1 MSAAEGS
8 GPSGIAAGS
17 GPSAPPQES
26 APGRPAWRP
35 SIREAAWAYLNLA
48 VLWTFAVAQPLFD
61 LLKDNPEFFAARGSS
76 GSDVISFSV
85 LLVAL
90 PPALLLAVELIIGL
104 AGRTARRVAHVVM
117 LGALV
122 ALIAAQALKKSI
134 DASDPVLIALSLA
147 VGAGMAAL
155 WLRAE
160 PVRSFL
166 NVLSP
171 APLVFLALFLF
182 SSQISE
188 VAFPEE
194 AKARTIGGV
203 TQAPIVVVLLDELPA
218 NTLVDDRGQLDAAR
232 FPGFAELARD
242 ATWFKNAYTIYDS
255 TERAQPAIMDGNLPT
270 RDKQPISSDHPNS
283 IFSLFAKTHRM
294 NVSEE
299 ATAVCSRDLCHDE
312 RLDESYGSRMSSM
325 AEDLGLVWL
334 HVVSPPD
341 IEADLTS
348 VSENW
353 GNFGGDDDTTRRRPL
368 TDRGEMLNTR
378 ANLNSGRP
386 ARFQEWIDKIEPGR
400 RPSLNLKH
408 TLLPHVPWQ
417 YLPSGRL
424 YRRLPNDAI
433 PGLSNQAYRDQ
444 GQLDVLL
451 QRHYLQTGFTDLV
464 LRRLWDKLKREGMW
478 DDSLIVLLAD
488 HGVAFPHR
496 RERRRLGRETA
507 AEIAP
512 IPLFIKAPG
521 QKRGKVDDA
530 YVETID
536 ILPTIFD
543 LLNLDP
549 KVKMDGKSAFS
560 DEVQQRDELR
570 FLIRNT
576 FEVLRI
582 PAEQFERERQEIIE
596 RNLRLFG
603 TGREGPERIYRIG
616 PHRELIGQPASAA
629 GEKLPVELSYANEF
643 GRVDP
648 ESGFI
653 PTHVVGR
660 VQGREEP
667 GRDIA
672 VAVNGTIAAVG
683 NTFTLAIGDEGELV
697 SVMVPESAFQEGRNR
712 VEVFEVP

>member
-1 MSAAEGS
+1 MSAPEV
-8 GPSGIAAGS
+8 
-17 GPSAPPQES
+17 SAPP
-26 APGRPAWRP
+26 
-35 SIREAAWAYLNLA
+35 REARGSTLKEALWAYLNLA

-76 GSDVISFSV
+76 GFDIISFSV
-85 LLVAL
+85 LLVVL
-90 PPALLLAVELIIGL
+90 PPAVLLAVELLVGL
-104 AGRTARRVAHVVM
+104 AGRAARRGAHVVL

-122 ALIAAQALKKSI
+122 ALIAAQALKKSF
-134 DASDPVLIALSLA
+134 DASDTVLIVLSLA
-147 VGAGMAAL
+147 IGAGLVAL
-155 WLRAE
+155 WWRAE
-160 PVRSFL
+160 PARAFL

-188 VAFPEE
+188 LAFPDE

-203 TQAPIVVVLLDELPA
+203 TQAPIVMVLLDELPV
-218 NTLVDDRGQLDAAR
+218 NTLVDDRGQIDATR
-232 FPGFAELARD
+232 YPGFGELARD
-242 ATWFKNAYTIYDS
+242 ATWFKNAYTVYDS
-255 TERAQPAIMDGNLPT
+255 TERAQPAIMDGNLPE

-283 IFSLFAKTHRM
+283 IFSLFGRTHRM

-299 ATAVCSRDLCHDE
+299 ATTVCSQDLCEDA
-312 RLDESYGSRMSSM
+312 RLDESYGSRMGSM

-353 GNFGGDDDTTRRRPL
+353 GNFGGDEEVTREPV
-368 TDRGEMLNTR
+368 TEETEALNTR
-378 ANLNSGRP
+378 ANLNRGRP
-386 ARFQEWIDKIEPGR
+386 ARFQEWIDAIEPGR
-400 RPSLNLKH
+400 RPQLNLKH

-424 YRRLPNDAI
+424 YRRAPNDVI
-433 PGLSNQAYRDQ
+433 PGLSNQAYEDQ

-451 QRHYLQTGFTDLV
+451 QRHYLQTGFADLL
-464 LRRLWDKLKREGMW
+464 LRRLWDKLKRDGIW
-478 DDSLIVLLAD
+478 DDALIVVLAD
-488 HGVAFPHR
+488 HGVAFPHDLQ
-496 RERRRLGRETA
+496 RRRLNRETA

-521 QKRGKVDDA
+521 QKKGKVDDA

-549 KVKMDGKSAFS
+549 KVKMDGRSAFS

-576 FEVLRI
+576 FEVLKI
-582 PAEQFERERQEIIE
+582 PADQFEREKQAVVD

-603 TGREGPERIYRIG
+603 TGRDGPDRIYEIG
-616 PHRELIGQPASAA
+616 PHQELIGQPASAA
-629 GEKLPVELSYANEF
+629 GRKLPVELPTAQDYEN
-643 GRVDP
+643 VDP
-648 ESGFI
+648 ESGYV

-660 VQGREEP
+660 VEAGGEP

-672 VAVNGTIAAVG
+672 VAVNGTIRAVG
-683 NTFTLAIGDEGELV
+683 NTFTLAVGDEGELV
-697 SVMVPESAFQEGRNR
+697 SVMVPESAFREGGNR

>member
-1 MSAAEGS
+1 VS
-8 GPSGIAAGS
+8 
-17 GPSAPPQES
+17 
-26 APGRPAWRP
+26 RDTLK
-35 SIREAAWAYLNLA
+35 EAVWAYLNLA

-76 GSDVISFSV
+76 GFDVISFSV
-85 LLVAL
+85 LLVVL
-90 PPALLLAVELIIGL
+90 PPAILLAIELLIGL
-104 AGRTARRVAHVVM
+104 AGPAARRGAHVVM

-134 DASDPVLIALSLA
+134 DASDPVLIALSVA
-147 VGAGMAAL
+147 IGAGLAAL

-203 TQAPIVVVLLDELPA
+203 TQAPIVVVMLDELPV
-218 NTLVDDRGQLDAAR
+218 NTLVDDSGRIDAVR

-242 ATWFKNAYTIYDS
+242 ATWFKNAYTVYDS
-255 TERAQPAIMDGNLPT
+255 TERAQPAIMDGNLPA
-270 RDKQPISSDHPNS
+270 RDRQPISSDHPNS

-299 ATAVCSRDLCHDE
+299 ATTVCSRDLCEDQ
-312 RLDESYGSRMSSM
+312 RLDESYPSRMSSM

-353 GNFGGDDDTTRRRPL
+353 GNFGGDDDAVE
-368 TDRGEMLNTR
+368 RGPITEETEQLNTR
-378 ANLNSGRP
+378 ANLNRGRP
-386 ARFQEWIDKIEPGR
+386 ARFQEWVDDIEPGR

-417 YLPSGRL
+417 YVSSGRL

-433 PGLSNQAYRDQ
+433 PGLSNHAYEDQ

-451 QRHYLQTGFTDLV
+451 QRHYLQTGFTDLM
-464 LRRLWDKLKREGMW
+464 LRRLWDKLKRDGMW
-478 DDSLIVLLAD
+478 DDSLIVVLAD

-496 RERRRLGRETA
+496 RERRRLRRDTA

-512 IPLFIKAPG
+512 IPLLIKAPDQTKG
-521 QKRGKVDDA
+521 RVEDA
-530 YVETID
+530 WVETID

-543 LLNLDP
+543 VLNLDP

-560 DEVQQRDELR
+560 DEVQHRDELR

-582 PAEQFERERQEIIE
+582 PAAQFERERQEVVN

-603 TGREGPERIYRIG
+603 TGREGPDRIYRIG
-616 PHRELIGQPASAA
+616 PHQELIGTPASAA
-629 GEKLPVELSYANEF
+629 GERLPVELSYASEYE
-643 GRVDP
+643 RVDA
-648 ESGFI
+648 ESGYV

-660 VQGREEP
+660 VQGDEKP

-683 NTFTLAIGDEGELV
+683 NTFTLAVGDEGELV
-697 SVMVPESAFQEGRNR
+697 SVMVPESAFRDGRNR

>member
-1 MSAAEGS
+1 MSASEV
-8 GPSGIAAGS
+8 
-17 GPSAPPQES
+17 SAPPR
-26 APGRPAWRP
+26 AAAAGTP
-35 SIREAAWAYLNLA
+35 REILWAYLNLT

-76 GSDVISFSV
+76 GFDIISFSV
-85 LLVAL
+85 LLVVL
-90 PPALLLAVELIIGL
+90 PPAVLLAVELLVGL
-104 AGRTARRVAHVVM
+104 AGRAARRGAHVVL

-122 ALIAAQALKKSI
+122 ALIAAQALKKSF
-134 DASDPVLIALSLA
+134 DASDTVLIVLSVA
-147 VGAGMAAL
+147 IGAGLAAL
-155 WLRAE
+155 WWRAE
-160 PVRSFL
+160 PARAFL

-188 VAFPEE
+188 LAFPDE

-203 TQAPIVVVLLDELPA
+203 TQAPIVMVLLDELPV
-218 NTLVDDRGQLDAAR
+218 NTLVDDRGQIDATR
-232 FPGFAELARD
+232 YPGFGELARD
-242 ATWFKNAYTIYDS
+242 ATWFKNAYAVYDS
-255 TERAQPAIMDGNLPT
+255 SERADPAIMDGNLPE

-283 IFSLFAKTHRM
+283 IFSLFGRTHRM

-299 ATAVCSRDLCHDE
+299 ATTVCSRDLCHDE
-312 RLDESYGSRMSSM
+312 RLEESYGSRMSSM

-341 IEADLTS
+341 IEADLAS

-353 GNFGGDDDTTRRRPL
+353 GNFGGDDDVATREPV
-368 TDRGEMLNTR
+368 TDETEALNTR

-386 ARFQEWIDKIEPGR
+386 ARFQEWMDAIERGR
-400 RPSLNLKH
+400 RPAVNFKH

-424 YRRLPNDAI
+424 YRRAPNDVI
-433 PGLSNQAYRDQ
+433 PGLSNQAYEDQ

-451 QRHYLQTGFTDLV
+451 QRHYLQTGFADLL
-464 LRRLWDKLKREGMW
+464 LRRLWDKLKRDGMW
-478 DDSLIVLLAD
+478 DDALIVVLAD
-488 HGVAFPHR
+488 HGVAFPHDVQ
-496 RERRRLGRETA
+496 RRRLNRETA

-521 QKRGKVDDA
+521 QKKGKVDDA

-543 LLNLDP
+543 ILNLDP
-549 KVKMDGKSAFS
+549 KVKMDGRSAFS

-576 FEVLRI
+576 FEVLKI
-582 PAEQFERERQEIIE
+582 PADQFEREKQAVVD

-603 TGREGPERIYRIG
+603 TGQDGPDRIYEIG
-616 PHRELIGQPASAA
+616 PHQELIGRPASAA
-629 GEKLPVELSYANEF
+629 GRKLPVEPPSAQDYEN
-643 GRVDP
+643 VDP
-648 ESGFI
+648 ESGYV
-653 PTHVVGR
+653 PSHVVGR
-660 VQGREEP
+660 VEGAGEP

-672 VAVNGTIAAVG
+672 VAVNGTIRAVG
-683 NTFTLAIGDEGELV
+683 NTFTLAVGDEGELV
-697 SVMVPESAFQEGRNR
+697 SVMVPESAFREGGNR

>member
-1 MSAAEGS
+1 MSA
-8 GPSGIAAGS
+8 PQV
-17 GPSAPPQES
+17 SAPP
-26 APGRPAWRP
+26 
-35 SIREAAWAYLNLA
+35 REAGGSTLKEGLWAYLNLA

-76 GSDVISFSV
+76 GFDIISFSV
-85 LLVAL
+85 LLVVL
-90 PPALLLAVELIIGL
+90 PPALLLAIELLVGL
-104 AGRTARRVAHVVM
+104 AGRPARRGTHVVL

-122 ALIAAQALKKSI
+122 ALIAAQALKKSF
-134 DASDPVLIALSLA
+134 DASDTVLIVLSLA
-147 VGAGMAAL
+147 IGAGLAAL
-155 WLRAE
+155 WLRTE
-160 PVRSFL
+160 PVRAFL

-188 VAFPEE
+188 LAFPDE

-218 NTLVDDRGQLDAAR
+218 NTLVDRQGRLDTAR
-232 FPGFAELARD
+232 FPGFGELARN
-242 ATWFKNAYTIYDS
+242 ATWFKNAYTVYDS
-255 TERAQPAIMDGNLPT
+255 TERAQPAIMDGNLPE

-283 IFSLFAKTHRM
+283 VFSLFAKTHRL

-299 ATAVCSRDLCHDE
+299 ATAVCSRDLCEDE

-334 HVVSPPD
+334 HVVSPPE

-353 GNFGGDDDTTRRRPL
+353 GNFGGDEESAREPVTEQTEGL
-368 TDRGEMLNTR
+368 HTR

-386 ARFQEWIDKIEPGR
+386 ARFEEWIEAIKPGR

-424 YRRLPNDAI
+424 YRRVANDAI
-433 PGLSNQAYRDQ
+433 PGLSNQAYEDQ
-444 GQLDVLL
+444 GQLDLLL
-451 QRHYLQTGFTDLV
+451 QRHYLQTGFTDLM
-464 LRRLWDKLKREGMW
+464 LQRLWNRLKREGMW
-478 DDSLIVLLAD
+478 DDSLIVVLAD

-496 RERRRLGRETA
+496 VQRRRLNRETA

-521 QKRGKVDDA
+521 QQKGRVDDA

-549 KVKMDGKSAFS
+549 KVKMDGRSAFS

-582 PAEQFERERQEIIE
+582 PAAQFERERQAIVD
-596 RNLRLFG
+596 RNIRLFG
-603 TGREGPERIYRIG
+603 TGREGPDRIYRIG
-616 PHRELIGQPASAA
+616 PRQELIGQPASAA
-629 GEKLPVELSYANEF
+629 GEKLPVELSFAQDYEN
-643 GRVDP
+643 VDP
-648 ESGFI
+648 ESGYV

-660 VQGREEP
+660 VQGGGDEK
-667 GRDIA
+667 RDIA
-672 VAVNGTIAAVG
+672 VAVNGTIVAVG
-683 NTFTLAIGDEGELV
+683 NTFTLAVGDEGELV
-697 SVMVPESAFQEGRNR
+697 SVMVPESAFRRGRNQ

>member
-1 MSAAEGS
+1 MSQ
-8 GPSGIAAGS
+8 PQV
-17 GPSAPPQES
+17 SAPQ
-26 APGRPAWRP
+26 
-35 SIREAAWAYLNLA
+35 REAGGSTLKEALWAYLNLA

-76 GSDVISFSV
+76 GFDIISFSV
-85 LLVAL
+85 LLVVL
-90 PPALLLAVELIIGL
+90 PPALLLAVELLVGL
-104 AGRTARRVAHVVM
+104 AGRPARRGAHVVL

-122 ALIAAQALKKSI
+122 ALIAAQALKKAL
-134 DASDPVLIALSLA
+134 DASDIALILLSLA
-147 VGAGMAAL
+147 IGAALAAL
-155 WLRAE
+155 WLRTE
-160 PVRSFL
+160 PVRAFL

-188 VAFPEE
+188 LAFPDE
-194 AKARTIGGV
+194 AKARSIGGV
-203 TQAPIVVVLLDELPA
+203 TQAPIVVVLLDELPV
-218 NTLVDDRGQLDAAR
+218 NTLVDQRGRLDTAR

-242 ATWFKNAYTIYDS
+242 ATWFENAYTVYDS
-255 TERAQPAIMDGNLPT
+255 TERAQPAIMDGNLPE

-283 IFSLFAKTHRM
+283 LFSLFANTHRM

-299 ATAVCSRDLCHDE
+299 ATAVCSRDLCEDT

-341 IEADLTS
+341 IESELTS

-353 GNFGGDDDTTRRRPL
+353 GNFGGDDEEAQGPIRDDTDGL
-368 TDRGEMLNTR
+368 HTR

-386 ARFQEWIDKIEPGR
+386 ARFQEWIDNIEPGR

-417 YLPSGRL
+417 YLPSGRQ
-424 YRRLPNDAI
+424 YRRVANDAI
-433 PGLSNQAYRDQ
+433 PGLSNQAYEDQ

-451 QRHYLQTGFTDLV
+451 QRHYLQTGFTDLM
-464 LRRLWDKLKREGMW
+464 LRRLWDKLKRAGLW
-478 DDSLIVLLAD
+478 DDALIVVLAD
-488 HGVAFPHR
+488 HGVAFPHSLQ
-496 RERRRLGRETA
+496 RRRLKRETA

-521 QKRGKVDDA
+521 QKMGKVDDA
-530 YVETID
+530 HVETID
-536 ILPTIFD
+536 ILPTMFD

-549 KVKMDGKSAFS
+549 KVEMDGKSAFS

-576 FEVLRI
+576 FEVLKI
-582 PAEQFERERQEIIE
+582 PAAAFDRERQAIID
-596 RNLRLFG
+596 RNMRLFG

-616 PHRELIGQPASAA
+616 PHQGLIGQPASAA
-629 GEKLPVELSYANEF
+629 GEKLPVEFSYSQDYEN
-643 GRVDP
+643 VDP
-648 ESGFI
+648 ESGYI

-660 VQGREEP
+660 VQGGGDEK
-667 GRDIA
+667 RDIA
-672 VAVNGTIAAVG
+672 VAVNGTIVAVG
-683 NTFTLAIGDEGELV
+683 STFTLVTGDEGELV
-697 SVMVPESAFQEGRNR
+697 SVMVPESAFQRGGNR
-712 VEVFEVP
+712 VEVFEVPRGG

>member
-1 MSAAEGS
+1 MSVAPEA
-8 GPSGIAAGS
+8 
-17 GPSAPPQES
+17 SAPPR
-26 APGRPAWRP
+26 APRG
-35 SIREAAWAYLNLA
+35 STVREALWAYLNLA

-76 GSDVISFSV
+76 GFDIVSFSV
-85 LLVAL
+85 LLVVL
-90 PPALLLAVELIIGL
+90 PPAVLLAIELLVGL
-104 AGRTARRVAHVVM
+104 AGRPARRGAHVM
-117 LGALV
+117 LLGALV
-122 ALIAAQALKKSI
+122 ALVAAQALKKSI
-134 DASDPVLIALSLA
+134 DASDTVLIVLSIAL
-147 VGAGMAAL
+147 GAALAAL

-188 VAFPEE
+188 LAFPDE
-194 AKARTIGGV
+194 AGARTIGGV
-203 TQAPIVVVLLDELPA
+203 TDAPIVVVMLDELPV
-218 NTLVDDRGQLDAAR
+218 NTLVDDRGEIDAAR
-232 FPGFAELARD
+232 YPGFAELARD

-255 TERAQPAIMDGNLPT
+255 TERAQPAIMDGNLPE
-270 RDKQPISSDHPNS
+270 RDLQPISSDHPNS
-283 IFSLFAKTHRM
+283 IFSLFGRTHRM

-299 ATAVCSRDLCHDE
+299 ATTVCSRDLCEDQ
-312 RLDESYGSRMSSM
+312 RLEESYGDRMSSM

-353 GNFGGDDDTTRRRPL
+353 GNFGGDEQTVRRPV
-368 TDRGEMLNTR
+368 TEETETLNTR
-378 ANLNSGRP
+378 ANLNRGRP
-386 ARFQEWIDKIEPGR
+386 ARFEEWIDAIEPGR

-424 YRRLPNDAI
+424 YRRRPNDAI
-433 PGLSNQAYRDQ
+433 PGLSNEAYEDP
-444 GQLDVLL
+444 GQLNVLL
-451 QRHYLQTGFTDLV
+451 QRHYLQTGFTDLL

-478 DDSLIVLLAD
+478 DDALIVVTAD

-496 RERRRLGRETA
+496 RERRRLRRETA

-512 IPLFIKAPG
+512 IPLLIKAPG
-521 QKRGKVDDA
+521 QEKGKVDDA
-530 YVETID
+530 WVETID

-543 LLNLDP
+543 VLGLDP
-549 KVKMDGKSAFS
+549 RVKMDGKSAYS
-560 DEVQQRDELR
+560 EEVQNRDELR
-570 FLIRNT
+570 FLIRYT

-582 PAEQFERERQEIIE
+582 PASVFERERQAVVD

-603 TGREGPERIYRIG
+603 TGRDGPERIYRIG
-616 PHRELIGQPASAA
+616 PHQELIGRPASAA
-629 GEKLPVELSYANEF
+629 GERLPVDLSYRSEYE
-643 GRVDP
+643 RVDP
-648 ESGFI
+648 ESGYI

-660 VQGREEP
+660 VEGDAEP
-667 GRDIA
+667 GREIA

-683 NTFTLAIGDEGELV
+683 NTFTLAVGDEGELV
-697 SVMVPESAFQEGRNR
+697 SVMVPESAFREGRNE

>member
-1 MSAAEGS
+1 MSASEV
-8 GPSGIAAGS
+8 
-17 GPSAPPQES
+17 SAPPR
-26 APGRPAWRP
+26 AAAAGTP
-35 SIREAAWAYLNLA
+35 RETLWAYLNLT

-76 GSDVISFSV
+76 GFDIISFSV
-85 LLVAL
+85 LLVVL
-90 PPALLLAVELIIGL
+90 PPAVLLAVELLVGL
-104 AGRTARRVAHVVM
+104 AGRAARRGAHVVL

-122 ALIAAQALKKSI
+122 ALIAAQALKKSF
-134 DASDPVLIALSLA
+134 DASDTVLIVLSLA
-147 VGAGMAAL
+147 IGAGLAAL
-155 WLRAE
+155 WWRAE
-160 PVRSFL
+160 PARAFL

-188 VAFPEE
+188 LAFPDE

-203 TQAPIVVVLLDELPA
+203 TQAPIVMVLLDELPV
-218 NTLVDDRGQLDAAR
+218 NTLVDDRGQIDATR
-232 FPGFAELARD
+232 YPGFGELARD
-242 ATWFKNAYTIYDS
+242 ATWFKNAYTVYDS
-255 TERAQPAIMDGNLPT
+255 TERAQPAIMDGNLPE

-283 IFSLFAKTHRM
+283 IFSLFGRTHRM

-299 ATAVCSRDLCHDE
+299 ATTVCSQDLCEDA
-312 RLDESYGSRMSSM
+312 RLDESYGSRMGSM

-353 GNFGGDDDTTRRRPL
+353 GNFGGDEEVTREPV
-368 TDRGEMLNTR
+368 TEETEALNTR
-378 ANLNSGRP
+378 ANLNRGRP
-386 ARFQEWIDKIEPGR
+386 ARFQEWIDAIEPGR
-400 RPSLNLKH
+400 RPQLNLKH

-424 YRRLPNDAI
+424 YRRAPNDVI
-433 PGLSNQAYRDQ
+433 PGLSNQAYEDQ

-451 QRHYLQTGFTDLV
+451 QRHYLQTGFADLL
-464 LRRLWDKLKREGMW
+464 LRRLWDKLKRDGMW
-478 DDSLIVLLAD
+478 DDALIVVLAD
-488 HGVAFPHR
+488 HGVAFPHDVQ
-496 RERRRLGRETA
+496 RRRLNRETA

-521 QKRGKVDDA
+521 QKKGKVDDA

-549 KVKMDGKSAFS
+549 KVKMDGRSALS

-576 FEVLRI
+576 FEVLKI
-582 PAEQFERERQEIIE
+582 PADQFEREKQAVVD

-603 TGREGPERIYRIG
+603 TGRDGPDRIYEIG
-616 PHRELIGQPASAA
+616 PHQELIGQPASAA
-629 GEKLPVELSYANEF
+629 GRKLPVELPSAQDYEN
-643 GRVDP
+643 VDP
-648 ESGFI
+648 ESGYV

-660 VQGREEP
+660 VEAGGEP

-672 VAVNGTIAAVG
+672 VAVNGTIRAVG
-683 NTFTLAIGDEGELV
+683 NTFTLAVGDEGELV
-697 SVMVPESAFQEGRNR
+697 SVMVPESAFREGGNR